1 MKKKDVLQ
9 LYKNIKEENE
19 KEEEEEEKE
28 DKTNINEILEKLED
42 ECHDYLENK
51 TLASISQ
58 EIYEILQANG
68 YHEDKIEILYNKLNG
83 YRYVENVNELHV
95 GKEIKVLRI
104 ANVYDK
110 NFNKLD
116 STLKYYGKVTN
127 ILFEDNGILVR
138 SITFINKI
146 KYYNYKYDNFLTFQ
160 KLTPEE
166 KIILT
171 LSLNN

>member
-19 KEEEEEEKE
+19 KEEEDEKE
-28 DKTNINEILEKLED
+28 TNINEILEKLED

-104 ANVYDK
+104 ANAYDE

-171 LSLNN
+171 LSLNS

>member
-1 MKKKDVLQ
+1 MKKKELLEMYEKIQEDD
-9 LYKNIKEENE
+9 ENPE
-19 KEEEEEEKE
+19 PA
-28 DKTNINEILEKLED
+28 DIQEILKKLED

-58 EIYEILQANG
+58 EIYNILKTND
-68 YHEDKIEILYNKLNG
+68 YPENKIETLYNKLNG

-104 ANVYDK
+104 ANVYDAD
-110 NFNKLD
+110 FNKLD

-160 KLTPEE
+160 KLSPDE

-171 LSLNN
+171 LLENNRE

>member
-1 MKKKDVLQ
+1 MKKKELLEMYEKIQEDD
-9 LYKNIKEENE
+9 ENPE
-19 KEEEEEEKE
+19 PA
-28 DKTNINEILEKLED
+28 DIQEILKKLED

-58 EIYEILQANG
+58 EIYDILKTNG
-68 YHEDKIEILYNKLNG
+68 YPENKIETLYNKLNG

-104 ANVYDK
+104 ANAYDSH
-110 NFNKLD
+110 FNKLD

-160 KLTPEE
+160 KLSPDE

-171 LSLNN
+171 LLENNSV